1 MNEQR
6 IRITLACTDEIRRII
21 ENIGDGYGWPDAVS
35 STLRDAAEHCATGTF
50 RLEQGVPAQELLW
63 FPATDGMDGVSIG
76 TLECLGDEATP
87 AHDEKWHDDRCGACQ
102 KVWGE
107 CVCDTDEGDD
117 ENPTAPEEG
126 DYVLHPAGPL
136 GGCTLVSVDGL
147 HKETF
152 SPLGYVSADD
162 LALEWVRADMAA
174 NDFRPNIW
182 RMDDHG
188 GYTLLTL

>member
-1 MNEQR
+1 MK
-6 IRITLACTDEIRRII
+6 IRVEFEITPEAQAHLDE
-21 ENIGDGYGWPDAVS
+21 
-35 STLRDAAEHCATGTF
+35 H
-50 RLEQGVPAQELLW
+50 
-63 FPATDGMDGVSIG
+63 GMDGPDAICDALQNLADDVCAGEYDLEPGLVAPVVWRPSFLNDDIMLG
-76 TLECLGDEATP
+76 KMECLGDEATP